1 MNMIGKRI
9 LENSKQES
17 QLMEQNHPVVI
28 YSLPTAAETM
38 YKFDGLKQKC
48 YPFLGLGPKV

>member
-1 MNMIGKRI
+1 MIGKRI

-28 YSLPTAAETM
+28 CSLPMAAETI
-38 YKFDGLKQKC
+38 YHKFDGLKQKC
-48 YPFLGLGPKV
+48 YPVLGLGPKV